1 MAVRG
6 FFYNSVNKDRLYNGQ
21 DMNEDK
27 APFYKEGVAYGHL
40 QVTADG
46 ESMAVKVD
54 GGSRTGYAYINL
66 HTIHNTTVLEL
77 PVSGSNGTL
86 PRIDRVIL
94 RNDETER
101 KPSIFILE
109 GAYSSNPQ
117 PPELTNNDTIQ
128 EKCLAE
134 IYVAAGAVAISQSDI
149 TDTRADTG
157 LCGFIAS
164 QFEDFD
170 FSQFTKQFNAWFA
183 LEKKSME
190 QDHANFIE
198 EYAEMTQA
206 FMTDQ
211 EAQWNKWF
219 KEKQTELSGDIAGKL
234 QLQIDDVK
242 EKVYNIAF
250 KVYIISTLEQITSP
264 VTVKLTNKTTGTMQA
279 VTVTKSQMGFYVT
292 EAGEYTVEA
301 DLESVM
307 VTPKAFKVRLLVD
320 DVTKT
325 DARALLNVNKMATI
339 SDIVAPSNEYIYASG
354 ANELTV
360 VEGCVIAVGGAGIFK
375 TANTILTAANLDA
388 GSAFAVGKD
397 YYVYIC
403 DSRIDSADE
412 KYVISLNSTYPTGW
426 NATNSR
432 KIGGFHY
439 GRCRKVDSNLQPLNG
454 SSVIFGTGWESA
466 VSNGIVPRSVWTLGH
481 RPKCSPEGMV
491 YLGGGTWVDIYLN
504 SDDGAKGLKSEYG
517 CAPMTGTESMNWYN
531 FVERLAKSGK
541 RLPNYAEFC
550 AYAFGS
556 PAGLDNANTNAW
568 SATSNTGRGVTGS
581 VVNAVSSVGV
591 VDAVGRVW
599 EWLDEL
605 ITRAEHA
612 TNADYHA
619 SVAWGWDKKSPLNT
633 GEKSYDV
640 GNIYQYYAY
649 SLAALVAGGYW
660 SLGANCGARAVSCNG
675 YPWTVA
681 TIVGAR
687 GACDSL

>member
-1 MAVRG
+1 MA
-6 FFYNSVNKDRLYNGQ
+6 NSLPFNAVAVDGEYDRVYKAEDWAWYFATFIANGIFPKPSDGLQ
-21 DMNEDK
+21 V
-27 APFYKEGVAYGHL
+27 VAYSGMEIR
-40 QVTADG
+40 VNA
-46 ESMAVKVD
+46 
-54 GGSRTGYAYINL
+54 GYAFINGYAFR
-66 HTIHNTTVLEL
+66 N
-77 PVSGSNGTL
+77 PATL
-86 PRIDRVIL
+86 SVTLDTAEGALNRVDRVVVRWDLPQRDMYIAVL
-94 RNDETER
+94 KGTPSAKPTATAVTRTTE
-101 KPSIFILE
+101 IW
-109 GAYSSNPQ
+109 
-117 PPELTNNDTIQ
+117 ELA
-128 EKCLAE
+128 LAD
-134 IYVAAGAVAISQSDI
+134 IYVGKGVTRIQTQNI
-149 TDTRADTG
+149 TDQRFNSAVCGIVTG
-157 LCGFIAS
+157 TVEEIDAS
-164 QFEDFD
+164 VL
-170 FSQFTKQFNAWFA
+170 TKQFTDFFNTYSAAVLDEFSA
-183 LEKKSME
+183 YKQSME
-190 QDHANFIE
+190 K
-198 EYAEMTQA
+198 Y
-206 FMTDQ
+206 
-211 EAQWNKWF
+211 
-219 KEKQTELSGDIAGKL
+219 L
-234 QLQIDDVK
+234 
-242 EKVYNIAF
+242 
-250 KVYIISTLEQITSP
+250 
-264 VTVKLTNKTTGTMQA
+264 
-279 VTVTKSQMGFYVT
+279 
-292 EAGEYTVEA
+292 
-301 DLESVM
+301 
-307 VTPKAFKVRLLVD
+307 RLLVD

-360 VEGCVIAVGGAGIFK
+360 VEDCVIAVGGAGIFK

-568 SATSNTGRGVTGS
+568 SAASNTGRGVTGS

-649 SLAALVAGGYW
+649 SLAALIAGSGW
-660 SLGANCGARAVSCNG
+660 NDGANCGARAVHCGN
-675 YPWTVA
+675 YPWDVTNSCAGIDGAIRKVGMLISLVFMLAIDVLIKINLIGFIPEQARTYLGLDTVGVA
-681 TIVGAR
+681 EFFALLYIAYEVVSIFKNMALCGLPVKKVWEKVREFLAKYTDELPDTDELDG
-687 GACDSL
+687 DSTTGNVEEHRTQER